1 MSPRRHRR
9 RTAVLAGVLA
19 LATLLLSGCDFSVY
33 SLPLPGGARIK
44 GPAYQVTVEFAD
56 VLDLV
61 PKSSVKVDDVTVGTV
76 EKVWLT
82 GYVAKV
88 RLKLP
93 KNVELPDNARA
104 TIRQTSL
111 LGEKFVSLSP
121 PTGDEQ
127 PRGRL
132 EDGELIPLS
141 RTTSNVEVEEVLSAL
156 SLLLNGGGVA
166 QLQIITRE
174 LNKALTGNEPA
185 IRSVLDQLNTF
196 VGTLDR
202 NKQQIV
208 AAITAVDGLAKK
220 LNAQKATLATAIDS
234 LPKSIATLDKQR
246 AALVR
251 TLQALAK
258 LGNTATRVI
267 TASQRDL
274 VANLKS
280 LYPVLT
286 NLAEAGEN
294 LPKSLELLLTYPF
307 PDAAANA
314 VKGDF
319 TNLDITLDVDTQQ
332 ALEGL
337 LDLDLPTAGPTGL
350 PTVHL
355 SLPLPGPTST
365 SPSRPGLPPLPSLPL
380 PSLPLPTN
388 GPTTCVTVLGQPI
401 CTARL
406 GRAGLD
412 PALARMMMPGV
423 TG

>member
-1 MSPRRHRR
+1 MIRRVR
-9 RTAVLAGVLA
+9 RTAVVAGVVA
-19 LATLLLSGCDFSVY
+19 LAMMLSGCDFSVY
-33 SLPLPGGARIK
+33 SLPLPGGAKIN
-44 GPAYQVTVEFAD
+44 GPAYHVTVEFSD

-76 EKVWLT
+76 EKVWLD

-88 RLKLP
+88 QLKLP
-93 KNVELPDNARA
+93 KSVDLPDNTRA

-111 LGEKFVSLSP
+111 LGEKFVSLAP
-121 PTGDEQ
+121 PTGDEK
-127 PRGRL
+127 PRGKL

-141 RTTSNVEVEEVLSAL
+141 RSSSNVEVEQVLSAL

-166 QLQIITRE
+166 QLQIITQE

-185 IRSVLDQLNTF
+185 IRDVLTQLNTF
-196 VGTLDR
+196 VGTLDK
-202 NKQQIV
+202 NKKQIV

-234 LPKSIATLDKQR
+234 LPKSISTLDKQR
-246 AALVR
+246 AALVK
-251 TLQALAK
+251 TLQALAR
-258 LGNTATRVI
+258 LGTTATRVI
-267 TASQRDL
+267 TASQQDL

-286 NLAEAGEN
+286 NLAVAGEN

-319 TNLDITLDVDTQQ
+319 TNLNITLDVNTQN
-332 ALEGL
+332 ALKGL
-337 LDLDLPTAGPTGL
+337 LNLNL
-350 PTVHL
+350 PTVGPSAL
-355 SLPLPGPTST
+355 PTST
-365 SPSRPGLPPLPSLPL
+365 LSIPVQNSPGL
-380 PSLPLPTN
+380 PSLPLPTT
-388 GPTTCVTVLGQPI
+388 GATTCITVLGQPV
-401 CTARL
+401 CTPRL

-412 PALARMMMPGV
+412 PALAKMMMPGV